1 MKSRS
6 LLVAAVLAC
15 LPAASIAA
23 PTAPIDP
30 PAAAAPEKT
39 APAKAEAKPTA
50 PSLVGKAAPEFTLK
64 DLDGKDVKLSSFK
77 GKVVVL
83 EWFNPGCPYVKKSHT
98 VGSLIDTAKK
108 HTAKGVVWLAINS
121 GAAGKQG
128 HEPAMNAQSAK
139 TWAMTHPILRDI
151 DGTVG
156 KAYGAT
162 NTPHMFVIDKKGVVA
177 YAGAIDNS
185 PDAEKLSAT
194 GGTLINYV
202 DVAVEAVSAG
212 KAVKTAQTKAYGCG
226 VKYGS

>member
-1 MKSRS
+1 MQLRS
-6 LLVAAVLAC
+6 LLLAAALAC
-15 LPAASIAA
+15 LPVASLAA
-23 PTAPIDP
+23 PTAPIEP
-30 PAAAAPEKT
+30 PVPASEKT
-39 APAKAEAKPTA
+39 APAKPETKPTA
-50 PSLVGKAAPEFTLK
+50 PSVVGKAAPEFTLK
-64 DLDGKDVKLSSFK
+64 DLDGKNVKLSSFK

-128 HEPAMNAQSAK
+128 HEPRMNAEAAK
-139 TWAMTHPILRDI
+139 TWAMTHPILRDV
-151 DGTVG
+151 DGAVG

-162 NTPHMFVIDKKGVVA
+162 NTPHMFVIDKKGLVA

-185 PDAEKLSAT
+185 PDAERKAAE

-202 DVAVEAVSAG
+202 DAAVAAVTAG

>member
-1 MKSRS
+1 MQLRS
-6 LLVAAVLAC
+6 LLLAAALAC
-15 LPAASIAA
+15 LPVASLAA
-23 PTAPIDP
+23 PTAPIEP
-30 PAAAAPEKT
+30 PVPASEKT
-39 APAKAEAKPTA
+39 APAKPETKPTA
-50 PSLVGKAAPEFTLK
+50 PSVVGKAAPEFTLK
-64 DLDGKDVKLSSFK
+64 DLDGKNVKLSSFK

-121 GAAGKQG
+121 GAVGKQG
-128 HEPAMNAQSAK
+128 HEPRMNAEAAK
-139 TWAMTHPILRDI
+139 TWAMTHPILRDV
-151 DGTVG
+151 DGAVG

-185 PDAEKLSAT
+185 PDAERKSAE

-202 DVAVEAVSAG
+202 DAAVEAVTAG